1 MSSQGTSENSKRHT
15 MILAR
20 EECGLSGKSFGV
32 YFMCSEYLISCTK
45 LTNASPPISVQR
57 YTADILDET
66 KNVLLDAGMNRVLPK
81 PEPMHAFQTELRTM
95 IQRAAASGNVN
106 ES

>member
-1 MSSQGTSENSKRHT
+1 MV
-15 MILAR
+15 R
-20 EECGLSGKSFGV
+20 EGCGLSGKCSMCNITYHVQNLLTLLIVSV
-32 YFMCSEYLISCTK
+32 Y
-45 LTNASPPISVQR
+45 R

-95 IQRAAASGNVN
+95 IQRAAAAGSANVN
-106 ES
+106 EA

>member
-1 MSSQGTSENSKRHT
+1 MSSQGTYENSKRHT
-15 MILAR
+15 RILAR

-32 YFMCSEYLISCTK
+32 YFVISCAVNISYRVPK
-45 LTNASPPISVQR
+45 FTNASPPIYFQR

-95 IQRAAASGNVN
+95 IQRAAAR
-106 ES
+106 

>member
-1 MSSQGTSENSKRHT
+1 M
-15 MILAR
+15 LDR
-20 EECGLSGKSFGV
+20 EECGLLGKSFGV
-32 YFMCSEYLISCTK
+32 PYNSCAENISYHVQIL
-45 LTNASPPISVQR
+45 LTHPPPISVQR

-95 IQRAAASGNVN
+95 IQRAAASGKVN

>member
-1 MSSQGTSENSKRHT
+1 M
-15 MILAR
+15 
-20 EECGLSGKSFGV
+20 GKK
-32 YFMCSEYLISCTK
+32 CLNRLQRISYRVQS
-45 LTNASPPISVQR
+45 LLMHPPPFSVQR

-95 IQRAAASGNVN
+95 IQRAAASGKVN